1 MLGREVDAMSTP
13 PNVFEGPSPSG
24 SDVSVAKVQLDNEI
38 DRLKAA
44 LSARQAEPRPPS
56 HSVITAYKQQI
67 AKHQADKA
75 DQDSELLPKPE

>member
-1 MLGREVDAMSTP
+1 MLGREVVAMPTP
-13 PNVFEGPSPSG
+13 PNVLEGPSPIG
-24 SDVSVAKVQLDNEI
+24 SDVSVAKGHIDNEI

-67 AKHQADKA
+67 AKHQADKV
-75 DQDSELLPKPE
+75 DRGGELLPKPK